1 MSKFVKY
8 GVITM
13 KNQMCT
19 ITHQNV
25 LEHAIMFYEHQ
36 MKRRMN
42 SFLVGVLWKTIQ
54 MCQFYLVVG
63 WVVLFH
69 NIIMNYGKSKF

>member
-1 MSKFVKY
+1 
-8 GVITM
+8 M
-13 KNQMCT
+13 KNRMC

-25 LEHAIMFYEHQ
+25 LECAIMFFEHQ

-42 SFLVGVLWKTIQ
+42 SFLVGVIWKMIQ
-54 MCQFYLVVG
+54 TCQFYLVVC

-69 NIIMNYGKSKF
+69 NTIMDYGRSKFLYDLNYGNA

>member
-13 KNQMCT
+13 KNQMG

-42 SFLVGVLWKTIQ
+42 LFLVGVLWKTIQ

-69 NIIMNYGKSKF
+69 NIIMDYGKSKF